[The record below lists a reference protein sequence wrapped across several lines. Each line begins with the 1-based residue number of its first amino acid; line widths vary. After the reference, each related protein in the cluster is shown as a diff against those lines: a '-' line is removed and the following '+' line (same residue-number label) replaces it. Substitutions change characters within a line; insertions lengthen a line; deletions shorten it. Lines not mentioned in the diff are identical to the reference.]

1 MVGGVVPEPAGSLRS
16 HTPLALS
23 DLQIRKAEQA
33 ANPHQ
38 MGGGGLELFVQ
49 INPDDSQLWR
59 MKDRFLGKEKLLA
72 LGAYPAVSLSD
83 ARRKKETKPAN
94 RSPTALIHRWMRSW
108 TASKRKP
115 GPASVPSAYGIDAAP
130 EPRRRS
136 CARG

>member
-33 ANPHQ
+33 DNPHQ
-38 MGGGGLELFVQ
+38 MGGGGLGLFVQ

-72 LGAYPAVSLSD
+72 LGAYPAVLLSD
-83 ARRKKETKPAN
+83 ARRNRGRAGEQIAN
-94 RSPTALIHRWMRSW
+94 DIDPSVDEQLDGIEAEARAGISPVSIR
-108 TASKRKP
+108 
-115 GPASVPSAYGIDAAP
+115 Y
-130 EPRRRS
+130 
-136 CARG
+136 